1 MLAVA
6 VSAGAGVM
14 VMVEA
19 VFSLLTGA
27 VLGAVF
33 RLLGL
38 PVPAPPVLAGV
49 LGVFGIWLGAFI
61 VSRFKP

>member
-1 MLAVA
+1 MR
-6 VSAGAGVM
+6 GVDAAALKEM
-14 VMVEA
+14 GL
-19 VFSLLTGA
+19 SLLTGA

-49 LGVFGIWLGAFI
+49 LGVFGIWLGAWL
-61 VSRFKP
+61 VGRLR

>member
-1 MLAVA
+1 MDAATAATLKEM
-6 VSAGAGVM
+6 GL
-14 VMVEA
+14 
-19 VFSLLTGA
+19 SLLTGA

-49 LGVFGIWLGAFI
+49 VGVFGIWLGAWL
-61 VSRFKP
+61 VGRLR